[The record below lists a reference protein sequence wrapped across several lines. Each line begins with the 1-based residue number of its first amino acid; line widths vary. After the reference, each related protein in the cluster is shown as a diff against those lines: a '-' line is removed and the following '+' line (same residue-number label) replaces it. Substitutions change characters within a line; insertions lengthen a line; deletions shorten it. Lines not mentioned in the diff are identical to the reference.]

1 MNDVIKAGSYAQPG
15 ATDAVPVITK
25 KEAKRILGFLVDSRA
40 FGLRDRR
47 AAALYPEQSNRGL
60 ITNIYLHVRQ
70 WAYATGL
77 VNALA
82 FVSELTAEPVTTNVA
97 GTFVDGTDKRTIKF
111 TATTEKVGDYVEF
124 TVEGQTVKANVAVV
138 NNDKSYATVVL

>member
-1 MNDVIKAGSYAQPG
+1 M
-15 ATDAVPVITK
+15 
-25 KEAKRILGFLVDSRA
+25 
-40 FGLRDRR
+40 
-47 AAALYPEQSNRGL
+47 
-60 ITNIYLHVRQ
+60 HVRQ

-82 FVSELTAEPVTTNVA
+82 FVSELTAEPVANNVA

-111 TATTEKVGDYVEF
+111 SAADATAAKVGDYVEF

-138 NNDKSYATVVL
+138 NETESYATVVL